1 MRVAPGMRI
10 SRTIMATWF
19 GVLALAM
26 PQIASACATCFGAP
40 DAPMTKGMN
49 NAILLLIA
57 CVGVVYVGIGKVAWD
72 FRKRSKR
79 LAGKAP
85 RKPQMRLIRGEKQ

>member
-1 MRVAPGMRI
+1 MRKGMIVALLF
-10 SRTIMATWF
+10 A
-19 GVLALAM
+19 VLALAM
-26 PQIASACATCFGAP
+26 PQIAAACSTCFGAP

-49 NAILLLIA
+49 NAILLLMA

-79 LAGKAP
+79 LAEKTP

>member
-1 MRVAPGMRI
+1 MRRAALTTVAL
-10 SRTIMATWF
+10 T
-19 GVLALAM
+19 LAL

-49 NAILLLIA
+49 NAILLLIGV
-57 CVGVVYVGIGKVAWD
+57 VGLVYVGIGKVALD

-79 LAGKAP
+79 LAEKE
-85 RKPQMRLIRGEKQ
+85 KPQLRLIRGEKE

>member
-1 MRVAPGMRI
+1 VAC
-10 SRTIMATWF
+10 S
-19 GVLALAM
+19 
-26 PQIASACATCFGAP
+26 TCFGAP

-49 NAILLLIA
+49 NAILLLMA
-57 CVGVVYVGIGKVAWD
+57 CVGVVYAGIGKVAWD

-79 LAGKAP
+79 LAAKEP